1 MDHKELRRGNKVMFF
16 VEMGNAPQTMVGK
29 IIGDPDP
36 DFPYMFEVMGNDGS
50 MYDVN
55 SDRIIMKLP

>member
-1 MDHKELRRGNKVMFF
+1 MFF
-16 VEMGNAPQTMVGK
+16 VEMGNPPQTMVGK

-36 DFPYMFEVMGNDGS
+36 DFPYMFEILGNDGS
-50 MYDVN
+50 IHDVN